1 MQETRLRIGE
11 LSKRSGVS
19 PELLRAWERRYGL
32 LEPVRTAGGL
42 RLYSLDDLARVR
54 LMQQHLA
61 AGLAA
66 AEAAAH
72 VTQGGPPEEAVVPA
86 FSAATAQADLAAAI
100 ARFDDTE
107 AQAVIDRV
115 LASTTTDGLL
125 VEVLLPYLHALGER
139 WRNGEASVGEE
150 HFASSLIRGR
160 LLGLARGWG
169 RGFGPIA
176 LLACLPGEEHELG
189 LLAFGLALRARGW
202 RIAYLGSNTPL
213 EGIERA
219 SSNDPDLI
227 VLSAVSRKPIRAHA
241 EKIRVLAAHHRVAL
255 GGAGA
260 VDGDAEALG
269 VTILT
274 DDPVAGA
281 ERITSAWQAA

>member
-1 MQETRLRIGE
+1 MPETRLRIGE

-61 AGLAA
+61 SGLAA

-72 VTQGGPPEEAVVPA
+72 VTAGGPAAEAVTPA
-86 FSAATAQADLAAAI
+86 FSAETARADLAAALE
-100 ARFDDTE
+100 RFDDSE

-115 LASTTTDGLL
+115 LAVTTVDALL
-125 VEVLLPYLHALGER
+125 VDVLLPYLRELGDR
-139 WRNGEASVGEE
+139 WESGEASVGQE

-160 LLGLARGWG
+160 MLGLARGWG

-176 LLACLPGEEHELG
+176 LLACLPGEQHELG
-189 LLAFGLALRARGW
+189 LLAFGLALRGRGW

-219 SSNDPDLI
+219 SANEPDLI
-227 VLSAVSRKPIRAHA
+227 VLSAVSREPVRAFAGQIRQLA
-241 EKIRVLAAHHRVAL
+241 EKHQVAL

-260 VDGDAEALG
+260 SDEDEQALG
-269 VTILT
+269 VVFLG
-274 DDPVAGA
+274 DDPVSGA
-281 ERITSAWQAA
+281 DRITSRWQAA